1 MVGQLQSCI
10 QRVLAHNQSIGVCHH
25 YAPKTDVRLLTF
37 LDSLL
42 AVSLG
47 LIGERIAIIKQE
59 IDFSDRLIDALVF
72 DDIFEGPFTI
82 GNKLGND
89 VFILLQASE

>member
-1 MVGQLQSCI
+1 M
-10 QRVLAHNQSIGVCHH
+10 
-25 YAPKTDVRLLTF
+25 
-37 LDSLL
+37 
-42 AVSLG
+42 SLG